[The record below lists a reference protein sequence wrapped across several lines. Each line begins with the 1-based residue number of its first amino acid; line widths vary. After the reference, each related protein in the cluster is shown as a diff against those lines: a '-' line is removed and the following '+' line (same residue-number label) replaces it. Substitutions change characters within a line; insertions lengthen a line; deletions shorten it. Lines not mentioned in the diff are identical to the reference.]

1 MIIFLCET
9 KYIKQVSSW
18 TESCTKSRIYLYC
31 VGFRFKGQCHN
42 LNIMANKL
50 VFFVDDDKMILNL
63 LEYTFKSR
71 QGIDVKTF
79 FSGEECLQ
87 NMHLKPDLIV
97 LDHLFP
103 KNKGQMSGMET
114 LKKLKEADKKVTVIV
129 LSAQQDEKLIPEFLK
144 NGAKKYISKDEY
156 FIDELIE
163 SIESGV

>member
-1 MIIFLCET
+1 
-9 KYIKQVSSW
+9 
-18 TESCTKSRIYLYC
+18 
-31 VGFRFKGQCHN
+31 
-42 LNIMANKL
+42 MANKL

-87 NMHLKPDLIV
+87 NMHLKPDLVV

-103 KNKGQMSGMET
+103 ANKGQMSGMEI
-114 LKKLKEADKKVTVIV
+114 LKKLKEADKKITVIV

>member
-1 MIIFLCET
+1 
-9 KYIKQVSSW
+9 
-18 TESCTKSRIYLYC
+18 
-31 VGFRFKGQCHN
+31 
-42 LNIMANKL
+42 MANKL

-79 FSGEECLQ
+79 FSGEECLK

-103 KNKGQMSGMET
+103 TNKGQMSGMEI
-114 LKKLKEADKKVTVIV
+114 LKKLKEADKKVAIIV